1 MSKTV
6 AIICEYNPFH
16 YGHLH
21 QIESIRNE
29 FGQDTCIIAIMSG
42 NYTQRGEIAVA
53 DKSDRARAA
62 VACGADIVLE
72 LPFPFSISSAEFFAA
87 AGVSMAND
95 LDVVDILSFGSECA
109 DINKLTKAANI
120 MLTDKYET
128 VLTELI
134 KSDDTDTIGYPALCQ
149 AALENVAGEEAVIA
163 FTPNNILAIEYIKA
177 LIRSNS
183 RIKPHTIKRIGADYN
198 EETIIDSQLQSATA
212 IRKELVRAST
222 SALDYIPND
231 AKDVFLNSFSNQ
243 TFPCDE
249 SALDAA
255 VITSLRLS
263 SSANEADIA
272 DGAGGLYNRLKSA
285 SMQANS
291 IHTLVTLAQ
300 TKKFT
305 RARIRRVMWYSLFG
319 VTSSD
324 MKERPHYT
332 QLLAASLRGRMVLKE
347 IRKKGHIPVLTKPSD
362 TDVLCEAGKRQK
374 EKADRAD
381 SIFQL
386 TKPMPAE
393 GCFSVKFTPYIE
405 K

>member
-29 FGQDTCIIAIMSG
+29 FGQDSCIIAIMSG
-42 NYTQRGEIAVA
+42 NYTQRGEIAIA
-53 DKSDRARAA
+53 DKGDRAKAA

-72 LPFPFSISSAEFFAA
+72 LPFPFSISSAELFAS
-87 AGVSMAND
+87 AGVGIANA
-95 LDVVDILSFGSECA
+95 LGVVDILSFGSECA
-109 DINKLTKAANI
+109 DIAILTRAASA
-120 MLTDKYET
+120 MLTDKYEAT
-128 VLTELI
+128 LAELI
-134 KSDDTDTIGYPALCQ
+134 KADSAETVGYPAMCQ
-149 AALENVAGEEAVIA
+149 AALEKVAGDSADIA

-177 LIRSNS
+177 LIRTDSC
-183 RIKPHTIKRIGADYN
+183 IKPHTIKRVGADYN
-198 EETIIDSQLQSATA
+198 EERILDSQLQSATA
-212 IRKELVRAST
+212 IRKELARGNT
-222 SALDYIPND
+222 SALDYIPNG
-231 AKDVFLNSFSNQ
+231 AKDIFSNSFSEK

-255 VITSLRLS
+255 VIASLRLS
-263 SSANEADIA
+263 SSAKEAIIA
-272 DGAGGLYNRLKSA
+272 DSAGGLYNRLRSA
-285 SMQANS
+285 SMKANS

-305 RARIRRVMWYSLFG
+305 KARIRRVMWYSLFG

-324 MKERPHYT
+324 IKEELHYT
-332 QLLAASLRGRMVLKE
+332 QLLAASLRGRTVLKE

-362 TDVLCEAGKRQK
+362 TDVLCDTGKRQK
-374 EKADRAD
+374 ERADRAD
-381 SIFQL
+381 SVFQL
-386 TKPMPAE
+386 TKPMLVE
-393 GCFSVKFTPYIE
+393 GFFSVKFTPYIE